1 MMNTLIKQETHV
13 DELFQHTNLKTA
25 SVKSASKSARSYIQ
39 PIQSQQSDIAH
50 SPVESFPSLLRGVL
64 ESLMDGILILTDRG
78 RLVDA
83 NSDALRL
90 CRHLMPNATVSSEIP
105 QQIWHIC
112 EALIESRELFPGRS
126 ITIED
131 EIIVGKSDVI
141 RIRARWIELDNSDRP
156 HVLVM
161 LEDRHQ
167 SLKNIAIAEARKYG
181 LTSREAEVWL
191 LRRANRTYKAIAAE
205 LHIAIDTVKKHLKSI
220 HAKREAF
227 LWANE
232 S

>member
-1 MMNTLIKQETHV
+1 MNTLIKQKTHV
-13 DELFQHTNLKTA
+13 DESFHHTSRKQA
-25 SVKSASKSARSYIQ
+25 SVKPEVQSIQTQQLETTRSKQTTS
-39 PIQSQQSDIAH
+39 
-50 SPVESFPSLLRGVL
+50 PSLLRGVL

-78 RLVDA
+78 KLVDA
-83 NSDALRL
+83 NSDALKL
-90 CRHLMPNATVSSEIP
+90 CRHLMPNDTTSSEVP

-112 EALIESRELFPGRS
+112 EALIESRNLFPGHN

-131 EIIVGKSDVI
+131 EISVGQSNMI
-141 RIRARWIELDNSDRP
+141 RIRARWIELDNP
-156 HVLVM
+156 NHPNVLVM

-167 SLKNIAIAEARKYG
+167 SLKNVAIAEARKYG

-191 LRRANRTYKAIAAE
+191 LRRANRTYKAIASE
-205 LHIAIDTVKKHLKSI
+205 LHIAIDTVKKHVKSI
-220 HAKREAF
+220 HAKREAS

>member
-1 MMNTLIKQETHV
+1 MNTLIKPQTHI
-13 DELFQHTNLKTA
+13 DELFQHTSFKPACVKTE
-25 SVKSASKSARSYIQ
+25 VKSTQTQQLETVRSNNNT
-39 PIQSQQSDIAH
+39 S
-50 SPVESFPSLLRGVL
+50 PSLLRGVL

-78 RLVDA
+78 KVIDA
-83 NSDALRL
+83 NSDALKL
-90 CRHLMPNATVSSEIP
+90 CRHLMPNGTTSSDVP
-105 QQIWHIC
+105 QQIWRIC
-112 EALIESRELFPGRS
+112 EALIESRELFPGQT

-131 EIIVGKSDVI
+131 EISVGKLHVI

-156 HVLVM
+156 YVLVM

-167 SLKNIAIAEARKYG
+167 SLKNMAIAEARKYG

-205 LHIAIDTVKKHLKSI
+205 LHIAIDTVKKHVKSI

-227 LWANE
+227 SWVDE